1 MPKFVVSANYHDR
14 ESLLKWLVR
23 RKEDPVSSAVAVP
36 VLELRGVTFERS
48 SHHEEIGYGCKV
60 VATCDEVFVLE
71 AGNMELPDWLP
82 RAEPGLKTAIHH
94 NDTQHVL
101 YDGGYDIACLV
112 PLAGVDSMSLRS
124 SGNMFAVGLHFRN
137 EREKCIWELMEQMQ
151 GAIAAE
157 MRVMLG
163 EPAIAAANFNATN
176 QRRRIESMQECALST
191 SDKERHDAW
200 IAKHVAEGWV
210 YGVEFD
216 SAKKTHP
223 NLVDWDQLPGVVKS
237 KARIFDIVAKAARS
251 LTKLT

>member
-1 MPKFVVSANYHDR
+1 MPKFVVSANYRDR
-14 ESLLKWLVR
+14 APSLKWLVR
-23 RKEDPVSSAVAVP
+23 RVDDPVSSAVAVP
-36 VLELRGVTFERS
+36 SLELRGVTFERS
-48 SHHEEIGYGCKV
+48 RNSEEIGFGCKV
-60 VATCDEVFVLE
+60 IAICDEVFVISQTIIV
-71 AGNMELPDWLP
+71 PDWLP
-82 RAEPGLKTAIHH
+82 RAESHMAMTVDRTDAES
-94 NDTQHVL
+94 VV
-101 YDGGYDIACLV
+101 YDGMFDLCKAV
-112 PLAGVDSMSLRS
+112 PLVGVDSMTLRS
-124 SGNMFAVGLHFRN
+124 SGAIFGAGLQFSDSRD
-137 EREKCIWELMEQMQ
+137 KAIWELMEQMQ

-163 EPAIAAANFNATN
+163 EPAIAAANFNAAN

-251 LTKLT
+251 ITKLT